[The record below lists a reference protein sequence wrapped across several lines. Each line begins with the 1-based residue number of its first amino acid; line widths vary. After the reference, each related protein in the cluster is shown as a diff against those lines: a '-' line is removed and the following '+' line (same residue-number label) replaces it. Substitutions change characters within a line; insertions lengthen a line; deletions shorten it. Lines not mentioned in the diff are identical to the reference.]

1 MDSAGDL
8 EQRKAVLDAAERG
21 LALLGDQAVSDEWPA
36 DERAALADERD
47 TLADEND
54 VVAVA
59 LDGRADRRDFDAA
72 LRQAETDVRVKNG
85 SATDPRADTSSFGT
99 YMAALDRKGTVADR
113 KSSASD
119 RKRSAADRKTAAGAR
134 RRAAVDRDEAGAE
147 RARIEMLQQGP
158 GVRPAAVEGALAARR
173 DRRRRAA
180 GA

>member
-1 MDSAGDL
+1 M
-8 EQRKAVLDAAERG
+8 LDAAERG
-21 LALLGDQAVSDEWPA
+21 LAHVGEKAVFEEWPA

-47 TLADEND
+47 TVADEND

-72 LRQAETDVRVKNG
+72 LRQAETDSRTRNG
-85 SATDPRADTSSFGT
+85 EAADPPADNSSFGT
-99 YMAALDRKGTVADR
+99 YMAALDRKGSVADR

-134 RRAAVDRDEAGAE
+134 RRAAATATRRASSGPRVEGEA
-147 RARIEMLQQGP
+147 
-158 GVRPAAVEGALAARR
+158 AAVTPDASELAQRR
-173 DRRRRAA
+173 ERRRAS

>member
-1 MDSAGDL
+1 MDGPGDL
-8 EQRKAVLDAAERG
+8 EQRKAMLDAAERG
-21 LALLGDQAVSDEWPA
+21 LALLGDKAVTEEWPA

-72 LRQAETDVRVKNG
+72 MRQAETDMRTKNG
-85 SATDPRADTSSFGT
+85 VLTEPPADTSSFGV

-119 RKRSAADRKTAAGAR
+119 RKRSAADRKIAAGAR
-134 RRAAVDRDEAGAE
+134 RRAADDRDEAGAD
-147 RARIEMLQQGP
+147 RAKIDGA
-158 GVRPAAVEGALAARR
+158 PAAQVPSDDLGSELAARR
-173 DRRRRAA
+173 ERRRLA
-180 GA
+180 GN

>member
-1 MDSAGDL
+1 MDGAGDL
-8 EQRKAVLDAAERG
+8 EQRKAMLDAAERG
-21 LALLGDQAVSDEWPA
+21 LALLGEKSVTEEWPA

-72 LRQAETDVRVKNG
+72 MRQAETDLRTKNG
-85 SATDPRADTSSFGT
+85 AAAEPPADTSSFGV

-134 RRAAVDRDEAGAE
+134 RRAADDRDEAGVE
-147 RARIEMLQQGP
+147 RAKAEGL
-158 GVRPAAVEGALAARR
+158 PAPNAVPDAAGGDLAARR
-173 DRRRRAA
+173 QRRRAA
-180 GA
+180 EA

>member
-1 MDSAGDL
+1 MDGAGDL
-8 EQRKAVLDAAERG
+8 EQRKAMLDAAERG
-21 LALLGDQAVSDEWPA
+21 LALLGEKAVTEEWTA

-47 TLADEND
+47 AVADEND
-54 VVAVA
+54 AVAVA

-72 LRQAETDVRVKNG
+72 LRQAEADLHVKNG
-85 SATDPRADTSSFGT
+85 IAGEPPADNSSFGV

-134 RRAAVDRDEAGAE
+134 RRAADDRDDAGVVRAKVEAASTPEAKAE
-147 RARIEMLQQGP
+147 DTGNE
-158 GVRPAAVEGALAARR
+158 LAARR
-173 DRRRRAA
+173 ERRRAA

>member
-1 MDSAGDL
+1 MDGPGDL
-8 EQRKAVLDAAERG
+8 EQRKAMLDATERR
-21 LALLGDQAVSDEWPA
+21 LALLGEKAVSEEWPA

-47 TLADEND
+47 TVADEND

-72 LRQAETDVRVKNG
+72 LRQAETDIRTKDG
-85 SATDPRADTSSFGT
+85 SATDPPADTSTFGT

-119 RKRSAADRKTAAGAR
+119 RKRSAADRKIAAGAR
-134 RRAAVDRDEAGAE
+134 RRAADDRDEAGAE
-147 RARIEMLQQGP
+147 RAKIELPQVP
-158 GVRPAAVEGALAARR
+158 GGRPEAARGDLAAHR

>member
-1 MDSAGDL
+1 MDSGGDL
-8 EQRKAVLDAAERG
+8 EQRKAMLDAAERG
-21 LALLGDQAVSDEWPA
+21 LALLGEKAVSEEWTA

-47 TLADEND
+47 TVADEND

-72 LRQAETDVRVKNG
+72 LRQAETDLRTKNG
-85 SATDPRADTSSFGT
+85 VASQPPADSSSFGT

-147 RARIEMLQQGP
+147 RAKIE
-158 GVRPAAVEGALAARR
+158 EGAAARPTAVSDLAARR
-173 DRRRRAA
+173 DRRR
-180 GA
+180 GV

>member
-1 MDSAGDL
+1 MDGPGDL
-8 EQRKAVLDAAERG
+8 EQRKAMLDAAERG
-21 LALLGDQAVSDEWPA
+21 LALLGEKAVSEEWPA

-47 TLADEND
+47 TVADEND
-54 VVAVA
+54 VVAGA

-72 LRQAETDVRVKNG
+72 LRQAETDLRAKNG
-85 SATDPRADTSSFGT
+85 VVPEPPADNSSFGV

-134 RRAAVDRDEAGAE
+134 RRAADDRDEAGVE
-147 RARIEMLQQGP
+147 RAKAEGSPIP
-158 GVRPAAVEGALAARR
+158 VAPAEAVVGELAALR
-173 DRRRRAA
+173 DRRRAA

>member
-1 MDSAGDL
+1 MDGVGGL
-8 EQRKAVLDAAERG
+8 EQRKAMLDAAERG
-21 LALLGDQAVSDEWPA
+21 LALLGEKAVTEKWPP

-47 TLADEND
+47 TVADEND

-72 LRQAETDVRVKNG
+72 LRQVETDVR
-85 SATDPRADTSSFGT
+85 ATKGADPPADSSSFNT
-99 YMAALDRKGTVADR
+99 YMAALDRKGAVADR

-134 RRAAVDRDEAGAE
+134 RRAAVDRDEAGVE
-147 RARIEMLQQGP
+147 RAKAEPP
-158 GVRPAAVEGALAARR
+158 GATPADPLTVRRE
-173 DRRRRAA
+173 RRRRA

>member
-1 MDSAGDL
+1 MDGPGDL
-8 EQRKAVLDAAERG
+8 EQRKAMLDAAERG
-21 LALLGDQAVSDEWPA
+21 LGLLGEKAVIEEWPA

-47 TLADEND
+47 TVADEND

-72 LRQAETDVRVKNG
+72 MRQAETDLRAKNG
-85 SATDPRADTSSFGT
+85 AAAEPPADTSSFGV

-119 RKRSAADRKTAAGAR
+119 RKRSAADRKIAAGAR
-134 RRAAVDRDEAGAE
+134 RRAADDRDEAGVE
-147 RARIEMLQQGP
+147 RARIE
-158 GVRPAAVEGALAARR
+158 RSPAPVVLPEAVGGELAARR
-173 DRRRRAA
+173 ERRRTA

>member
-1 MDSAGDL
+1 MDGLGDL
-8 EQRKAVLDAAERG
+8 EQRKAMLDAAERG
-21 LALLGDQAVSDEWPA
+21 LALLGEKARTEEWPA

-47 TLADEND
+47 TVADEND

-72 LRQAETDVRVKNG
+72 LRQAETDLRAQNG
-85 SATDPRADTSSFGT
+85 PAAEPPADSSSFGV

-147 RARIEMLQQGP
+147 RAKIEEAPTPDVLPEAG
-158 GVRPAAVEGALAARR
+158 GELAARR
-173 DRRRRAA
+173 ERRRLA
-180 GA
+180 GT

>member
-1 MDSAGDL
+1 MDGPGDL
-8 EQRKAVLDAAERG
+8 EQRKAMLDATERG
-21 LALLGDQAVSDEWPA
+21 LALLGEKAVSEEWPA

-47 TLADEND
+47 TVADEND

-72 LRQAETDVRVKNG
+72 MRQAETDLRTKNG
-85 SATDPRADTSSFGT
+85 AATEPPADNSSFGV

-119 RKRSAADRKTAAGAR
+119 RKRSAADRKIAAGAR
-134 RRAAVDRDEAGAE
+134 RRAADDRDEAGVE
-147 RARIEMLQQGP
+147 RAK
-158 GVRPAAVEGALAARR
+158 VEGSPAPDAMPEDVGSELAAHRE
-173 DRRRRAA
+173 RRRSA

>member
-1 MDSAGDL
+1 MDGTADL
-8 EQRKAVLDAAERG
+8 DQRKALLEAAERG
-21 LALLGDQAVSDEWPA
+21 LALLGEKAVTEEWPA

-47 TLADEND
+47 NVADEND

-72 LRQAETDVRVKNG
+72 LRQAETDQRASG
-85 SATDPRADTSSFGT
+85 QSATENPAGSSPYGT
-99 YMAALDRKGTVADR
+99 YMAALDRLGTVADR

-147 RARIEMLQQGP
+147 RAKVEDRGAGAGVP
-158 GVRPAAVEGALAARR
+158 GVGGGELAARR
-173 DRRRRAA
+173 ERRRAA

>member
-1 MDSAGDL
+1 MDSPGDL
-8 EQRKAVLDAAERG
+8 EQRKAMLDAAERG
-21 LALLGDQAVSDEWPA
+21 LALLGEQALTEEWPA

-47 TLADEND
+47 TVADEND

-72 LRQAETDVRVKNG
+72 LRHAEMDSQVRKGGVTAPPED
-85 SATDPRADTSSFGT
+85 SPSFGA

-134 RRAAVDRDEAGAE
+134 RRAAVDRDEAGIE
-147 RARIEMLQQGP
+147 RARIE
-158 GVRPAAVEGALAARR
+158 EGAAEQPKPVSELAARR
-173 DRRRRAA
+173 ERRRAA